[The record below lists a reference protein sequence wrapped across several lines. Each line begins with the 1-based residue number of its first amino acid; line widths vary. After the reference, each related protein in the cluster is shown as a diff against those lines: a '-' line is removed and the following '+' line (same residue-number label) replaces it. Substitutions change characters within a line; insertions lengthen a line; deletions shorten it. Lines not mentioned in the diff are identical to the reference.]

1 MVESTKRARHGR
13 RVRTRVLE
21 PQCPHFGH
29 LTREGQLVKLILA
42 NSRERGVTEPIWV
55 LVTRIDGRAV
65 TGMLD
70 NSPSD
75 PEGVGVRYGD
85 EVSFDRGRI
94 VSVWGGPCDDEP
106 VEEA

>member
-1 MVESTKRARHGR
+1 
-13 RVRTRVLE
+13 LE
-21 PQCPHFGH
+21 PQCPHFGR
-29 LTREGQLVKLILA
+29 LTREGQLVKLIVA
-42 NSRERGVTEPIWV
+42 NSRERGETEPIWV

-75 PEGVGVRYGD
+75 PEGVGARYGD